1 MGLLNVYNTLE
12 NKHTVIK
19 ANGRLHNILP
29 EIDFKHSLVLKAGNR
44 LDGNY
49 EVQPDDVLFVREV
62 PSATAVAVVATVVLE
77 RFGKKLD
84 DVVYENHDMEL
95 SGTWAPLLNVR
106 RTDIIKAGSLIE
118 IHIKGT
124 LHIAVALDDR
134 TMIHAT
140 TNQGVRI
147 SKIAAYKLAAVYE
160 VL

>member
-1 MGLLNVYNTLE
+1 M
-12 NKHTVIK
+12 
-19 ANGRLHNILP
+19 
-29 EIDFKHSLVLKAGNR
+29 
-44 LDGNY
+44 
-49 EVQPDDVLFVREV
+49 
-62 PSATAVAVVATVVLE
+62 LE

-84 DVVYENHDMEL
+84 DVVYEDHDMKL

>member
-1 MGLLNVYNTLE
+1 MIDVSDLIGIPYKDHGRTAEGLDCYGLA
-12 NKHTVIK
+12 I
-19 ANGRLHNILP
+19 
-29 EIDFKHSLVLKAGNR
+29 
-44 LDGNY
+44 
-49 EVQPDDVLFVREV
+49 
-62 PSATAVAVVATVVLE
+62 VVLE

-124 LHIAVALDDR
+124 LHIAVALDNR